1 MPLYSFFSESKNEY
15 RDVFFHMNDEKNYCG
30 EDGTEAGEWRR
41 IYTVPTASIDTRI
54 DPNNR
59 NEFIRRTDKYK
70 TVGDMLSA
78 SSEMSEKRMVKDGK
92 DVVREKFFEDYSRR
106 TKGKPHPQSMPKKY
120 EDSKISVDL

>member
-70 TVGDMLSA
+70 SVGDLLDKSKELSEQRKA
-78 SSEMSEKRMVKDGK
+78 KDGR
-92 DVVREKFFEDYSRR
+92 DSVQEKFFANYEKI
-106 TKGKPHPQSMPKKY
+106 TNGKKHPSALPKKY